1 MVQQFGKLLA
11 QEGADDGRRCL
22 VGSQTMGVGGTHD
35 AGLQEAVVP
44 IDTHERLHDEDS
56 EAQVLFRR
64 LAGCME
70 QHPRIGRE
78 APVVVL
84 SGTVDS
90 CERLL
95 VQECPESVLACH
107 PFHERHEQHVMVH
120 CQVRVLEDRG
130 KLKLVGCHLVVPCLH
145 RDSQHQGLYLQVAH
159 ESCHTFRNAAEV
171 MVIHLLVLG

>member
-1 MVQQFGKLLA
+1 M
-11 QEGADDGRRCL
+11 
-22 VGSQTMGVGGTHD
+22 
-35 AGLQEAVVP
+35 P

-159 ESCHTFRNAAEV
+159 EGCHTFRNAAEV